1 MKWVKGVKRYKYKIS
16 PGGVMYSI
24 VTTINNTLLH
34 NRKFLKEI
42 LKVLITERKTLNVS
56 GDEG

>member
-1 MKWVKGVKRYKYKIS
+1 
-16 PGGVMYSI
+16 MYSI